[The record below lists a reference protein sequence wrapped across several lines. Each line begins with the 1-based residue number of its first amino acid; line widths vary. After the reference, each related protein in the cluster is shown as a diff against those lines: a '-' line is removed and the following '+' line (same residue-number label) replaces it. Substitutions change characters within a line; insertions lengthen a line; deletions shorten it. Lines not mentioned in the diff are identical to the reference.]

1 MHEGA
6 RVRNFH
12 SRLSVMGEGECVSL
26 CAQAAG
32 SKAKPVATLTRS
44 ESTFLLMDLRTK
56 SLEELSMADVEAK
69 LAGRFEL
76 PAVCKAELSVEDAE
90 MVRKRE
96 ERQAAADREAAKD
109 AAIDAATL
117 AWWKQQAALAAE
129 LSITFDDWQR
139 IVKLLS
145 NLPPMRVGR
154 NIVMQSVA
162 AGRAM
167 VIDAAVEE
175 AVAAPLHASAQAAA
189 ERGDQESKRKRGKSS
204 ITQSVFGANVT
215 EMIDGLE
222 KQELEDDEKAAKK
235 RQKSAADACERATKQ
250 DEKVKAACQKAVS
263 AKAANDPGKLAIADL
278 VTLIT
283 WKGGKEMVPA
293 NTKAENKDALVQVW
307 RTLAVP
313 SEVLRAIAGEAGVA
327 TSAPTT
333 KAKAVAK
340 KKKDA
345 EDSSDEDSS
354 DEDSSDGEDDD
365 DESDCEGEDA
375 FEVKAIHGKK
385 GKGKTLQYL
394 VEWEGYTE
402 RTWEPAAYLD
412 NNVVL
417 AEWLEA
423 SS

>member
-1 MHEGA
+1 MQSGIDSEGCGD
-6 RVRNFH
+6 H
-12 SRLSVMGEGECVSL
+12 SQTRG
-26 CAQAAG
+26 
-32 SKAKPVATLTRS
+32 KAS
-44 ESTFLLMDLRTK
+44 
-56 SLEELSMADVEAK
+56 
-69 LAGRFEL
+69 
-76 PAVCKAELSVEDAE
+76 
-90 MVRKRE
+90 
-96 ERQAAADREAAKD
+96 AADREAAKD

-145 NLPPMRVGR
+145 NPPPMR
-154 NIVMQSVA
+154 
-162 AGRAM
+162 
-167 VIDAAVEE
+167 
-175 AVAAPLHASAQAAA
+175 
-189 ERGDQESKRKRGKSS
+189 
-204 ITQSVFGANVT
+204 
-215 EMIDGLE
+215 
-222 KQELEDDEKAAKK
+222 
-235 RQKSAADACERATKQ
+235 
-250 DEKVKAACQKAVS
+250 
-263 AKAANDPGKLAIADL
+263 
-278 VTLIT
+278 
-283 WKGGKEMVPA
+283 
-293 NTKAENKDALVQVW
+293 
-307 RTLAVP
+307 
-313 SEVLRAIAGEAGVA
+313 
-327 TSAPTT
+327 
-333 KAKAVAK
+333 AKAVAK

-345 EDSSDEDSS
+345 EDSS